1 MIEGVLIISSDRHH
15 VPLLKKVNERVD
27 VPVLKK
33 SVPHLK
39 NAVPNYEIFQDD
51 VFSVSSLWSPM

>member
-39 NAVPNYEIFQDD
+39 NAVPNYEKFHSDYLRKIQ
-51 VFSVSSLWSPM
+51 